1 MEFFNQYRDDMLLYV
16 RKKLEPYDT
25 VVNPFLKTTFSR
37 FEHTMRVYKWME
49 RLYKAY
55 PDNSCLDLEAL
66 SIATIFHDVG
76 YCEIDNINNHAKTGA
91 IYCREYLL
99 SRQYPLEKI
108 DFICDIIS
116 RHSDKET
123 LHDTIPGELVLLM
136 EADLLDNTGAQGLV
150 LDIWSECAR
159 DKNVSFQTIL
169 AHMEKYTVKMMQDN
183 PMKTEEGIR
192 IWNMKKKLSE
202 EFVQSYRED
211 I

>member
-1 MEFFNQYRDDMLLYV
+1 MEFFDQYKDDMLLYV
-16 RKKLEPYDT
+16 RNRLELYDT
-25 VVNPFLKTTFSR
+25 AENPMLKIPFSR
-37 FEHTMRVYKWME
+37 FEHTMRVYQWME

-66 SIATIFHDVG
+66 LIATIFHDVG
-76 YCEIDNINNHAKTGA
+76 YCDIDNINDHARISAKL
-91 IYCREYLL
+91 CREYLTD
-99 SRQYPLEKI
+99 RKYPMEKI
-108 DFICDIIS
+108 DFICDIVG

-123 LHDTIPGELVLLM
+123 LHDDIPVELVLLM

-150 LDIWSECAR
+150 LDIWSESAR
-159 DKNVSFQTIL
+159 GKNVSFQSIL

-183 PMKTEEGIR
+183 PMRTDEGIR
-192 IWNMKKKLSE
+192 IWNIKKKLSE

>member
-1 MEFFNQYRDDMLLYV
+1 MEFFNQYKDDMLLYV
-16 RKKLEPYDT
+16 KKRLELYDT
-25 VVNPFLKTTFSR
+25 AENPMLKISFSR

-55 PDNSCLDLEAL
+55 PDKRHLDLEVL

-76 YCEIDNINNHAKTGA
+76 YCDIDNINNHANTGA

-99 SRQYPLEKI
+99 DRKYPLEGI
-108 DFICDIIS
+108 DFICDTIS
-116 RHSDKET
+116 RHSNKET
-123 LHDTIPGELVLLM
+123 LHDDIPGELILLM

-150 LDIWSECAR
+150 LDIWSECVR
-159 DKNVSFQTIL
+159 EKNVSFKSIL
-169 AHMEKYTVKMMQDN
+169 EHMEKYTLKMMQDN
-183 PMKTEEGIR
+183 PMRTEEGIR
-192 IWNMKKKLSE
+192 IWNIKKKLSE